1 LNDYYSG
8 AAGAR
13 RLLTELD
20 WFLQHLVDDIG
31 PTEWLTCAIEL
42 ELSGGEVV
50 ALNKVYRPLH
60 SEVDESEPAQR
71 RNSPLT

>member
-20 WFLQHLVDDIG
+20 WFLQHLVDAIG
-31 PTEWLTCAIEL
+31 PTERLMCAIEL
-42 ELSGGEVV
+42 EVSGGEVV
-50 ALNKVYRPLH
+50 ALNKVYRPLR
-60 SEVDESEPAQR
+60 SGVDEPEPA
-71 RNSPLT
+71 